1 MNDKVAILEDKGQG
15 FFRVTHGGSVI
26 AEFPYCTSFGEQGY
40 MTRYCAK
47 KLATKVA
54 RYVVSRG
61 TFPTTKGIGLN
72 QIYFNIHD

>member
-15 FFRVTHGGSVI
+15 FFRVTHCGSVI
-26 AEFPYCTSFGEQGY
+26 ADFLYCTSFGEHGY
-40 MTRYCAK
+40 MTRDSAK

-72 QIYFNIHD
+72 QIYFNTND